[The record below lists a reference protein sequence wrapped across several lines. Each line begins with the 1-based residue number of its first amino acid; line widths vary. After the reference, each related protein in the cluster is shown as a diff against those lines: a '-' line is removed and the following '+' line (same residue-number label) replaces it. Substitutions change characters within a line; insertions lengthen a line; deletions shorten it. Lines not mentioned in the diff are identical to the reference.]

1 MMEPQLRGRE
11 GQVLGDQDAHLFSE
25 SDYHLPKGQCPL
37 APVTDRHRADHE
49 FDSVWHPLSQTESW
63 PLNQKRIWVKFRRTT
78 HHRFFFFCKSQA
90 FTWCYEERG
99 SSKFI

>member
-1 MMEPQLRGRE
+1 MMESQLRGRE
-11 GQVLGDQDAHLFSE
+11 GQVIGDQDAYLFSE

-37 APVTDRHRADHE
+37 APVADRHRADHE

-78 HHRFFFFCKSQA
+78 HHRFFFLQKPGL
-90 FTWCYEERG
+90 YLVL
-99 SSKFI
+99 